1 MPRHRHDL
9 IIYMSVKPLYKS
21 IAVLLLIILSIGIL
35 FVGKELL
42 VPLALAG
49 ILAML
54 LIPLGKW
61 FEKKRLNRGWASL
74 LCVLVFVLVAAAI
87 ITLLSF
93 QIAGISKDMSGI
105 QQRVGKI
112 SEQVKG
118 YISNTLGISKE
129 EQQKMMEKQQSS
141 ASGNSGAAVVAIT
154 GSLLNGLVN
163 TVLVLVYMF
172 LILFFRNRFR
182 QFVLKLVPAVEK
194 EKAETILFKSSN
206 VARQYLSGLS
216 LMIGCLWLLYGIGF
230 SIVGVKHALFFAVLC
245 GLLEIVPFVGNLTGT
260 GLTVLMTLTQGGGSS
275 MILGVLATYLVIQFV
290 QTYILEPLVV
300 GAEVNINPFFTI
312 LVIVAGELIWGIPG
326 MVLALPLTGIMKI
339 VFDHVPALQPYG
351 YLVGEDKKPDNGS
364 QVIKKVKSWFG
375 RK

>member
-1 MPRHRHDL
+1 MPRHRHHP

-21 IAVLLLIILSIGIL
+21 IAVLLLFILSIGIL
-35 FVGKELL
+35 YIGKELL

-61 FEKKRLNRGWASL
+61 FEKKGLNRGWASL

-112 SEQVKG
+112 SEQLKEYV
-118 YISNTLGISKE
+118 SNTLGISKE

-141 ASGNSGAAVVAIT
+141 ASGNSGAAVAAVT

-216 LMIGCLWLLYGIGF
+216 LMIGCLWVLYGIGF

-351 YLVGEDKKPDNGS
+351 YLIGEDKKPDKGG
-364 QVIKKVKSWFG
+364 QLIKKVKSWFG